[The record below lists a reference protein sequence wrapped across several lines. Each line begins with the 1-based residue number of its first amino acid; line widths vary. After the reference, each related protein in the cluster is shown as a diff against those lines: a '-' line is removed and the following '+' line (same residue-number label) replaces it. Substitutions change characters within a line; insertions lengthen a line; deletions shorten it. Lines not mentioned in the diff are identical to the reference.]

1 MLLYSVIE
9 RIRAYGTRKSFDLT
23 IHRPPWSSAFDT
35 DYLSKF
41 GNAWVAP
48 QFDRERL
55 GLMDKDKK
63 VNDRLVFSPSDFSDP
78 ETIEITPSTSR
89 SPPLCPQNANQY

>member
-23 IHRPPWSSAFDT
+23 IHCPLWSSGFDT
-35 DYLSKF
+35 NYLSKF
-41 GNAWVAP
+41 GNAWVAL
-48 QFDRERL
+48 QLDRERL
-55 GLMDKDKK
+55 KLMDKDKK

-89 SPPLCPQNANQY
+89 SPPLYPQNANQY